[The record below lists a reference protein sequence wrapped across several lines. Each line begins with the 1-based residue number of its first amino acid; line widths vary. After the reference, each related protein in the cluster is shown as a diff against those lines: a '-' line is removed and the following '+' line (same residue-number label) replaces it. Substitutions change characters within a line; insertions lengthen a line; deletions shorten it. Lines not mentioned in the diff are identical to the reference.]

1 MQEGARTTTLKKTI
15 IPKQNTLTF
24 PQIHLPCKF
33 PDPSSGFSVESLWSR
48 SFIIKVLC
56 MRQQKPLSN
65 FGQDTIVLFRI
76 QRSFLC
82 NHIETIRN
90 KHFIFLIRNVYNP
103 YQCDRIKN
111 QLLIYPK
118 EISEMCIKTYVQ

>member
-1 MQEGARTTTLKKTI
+1 MQHKFCHKGAV
-15 IPKQNTLTF
+15 
-24 PQIHLPCKF
+24 HEV
-33 PDPSSGFSVESLWSR
+33 VETSFHLWSR
-48 SFIIKVLC
+48 YHCTV
-56 MRQQKPLSN
+56 
-65 FGQDTIVLFRI
+65 QDPKKL
-76 QRSFLC
+76 LC

-90 KHFIFLIRNVYNP
+90 KHFIVLIRNVYNP

>member
-1 MQEGARTTTLKKTI
+1 MWQKFHHEGSEYEASETSF
-15 IPKQNTLTF
+15 Q
-24 PQIHLPCKF
+24 
-33 PDPSSGFSVESLWSR
+33 LWSR
-48 SFIIKVLC
+48 Y
-56 MRQQKPLSN
+56 
-65 FGQDTIVLFRI
+65 LFNV
-76 QRSFLC
+76 QNPKNLLC

-90 KHFIFLIRNVYNP
+90 KHFIVLIRNVYNP